1 MNKLDFAIV
10 NNRPQPNSIQERH
23 LAELRQFNEPI
34 KPTQKKFIYKEKD
47 NKGRTLIYTYYLTK
61 TQLEQKLIEEDKY
74 DFGFNLDKEWSAG
87 DPISDKDIYQQ
98 VFYSFFTK
106 LREKKKKKKKKA
118 LADIQAKERQ
128 RVAELWKQ
136 LKK

>member
-1 MNKLDFAIV
+1 MSNLAFSAT
-10 NNRPQPNSIQERH
+10 RMQPNSIQERH

-34 KPTQKKFIYKEKD
+34 KPTQKKFVQKKKD
-47 NKGRTLIYTYYLTK
+47 DKGRTLIYTYYLTK
-61 TQLEQKLIEEDKY
+61 TQLEQKLVEEDKY

-87 DPISDKDIYQQ
+87 EPVSDSDVYQQ

-106 LREKKKKKKKKA
+106 FRGQTEPEFQKA

-136 LKK
+136 FKK

>member
-1 MNKLDFAIV
+1 MSDLAFSAT
-10 NNRPQPNSIQERH
+10 RMQPNSIQERH

-34 KPTQKKFIYKEKD
+34 KPTQKKFVQKKKD
-47 NKGRTLIYTYYLTK
+47 DKGRTLIYTYYLTK
-61 TQLEQKLIEEDKY
+61 TQLEQKLVEEDKY

-87 DPISDKDIYQQ
+87 EPVSDSDVYQQ

-106 LREKKKKKKKKA
+106 FRGQTEPEFQKA

-136 LKK
+136 FKK

>member
-1 MNKLDFAIV
+1 MSNLAFSVA
-10 NNRPQPNSIQERH
+10 RTQPNSIQQRH
-23 LAELRQFNEPI
+23 LAELKQFNEPI
-34 KPTQKKFIYKEKD
+34 KPTQKKFVQEKKD

-87 DPISDKDIYQQ
+87 DPISDRDIYQE
-98 VFYSFFTK
+98 VFYSFFTNF
-106 LREKKKKKKKKA
+106 RGQTEPEFRKA
-118 LADIQAKERQ
+118 LADIQAKEKQ
-128 RVAELWKQ
+128 RIAELWKQ

>member
-1 MNKLDFAIV
+1 MSNLAFSAT
-10 NNRPQPNSIQERH
+10 RTQPNSIQERH

-34 KPTQKKFIYKEKD
+34 KPTQKKFVEKKKD
-47 NKGRTLIYTYYLTK
+47 DKGRTLVYTYYLTK
-61 TQLEQKLIEEDKY
+61 TQLEQKLVEEDKY
-74 DFGFNLDKEWSAG
+74 DFGFDLDKEWSAG
-87 DPISDKDIYQQ
+87 DPISDKDIYQE

-106 LREKKKKKKKKA
+106 FRGQTEPEFRKA

-128 RVAELWKQ
+128 RIIELWKQ

>member
-1 MNKLDFAIV
+1 MSNLAFSAT
-10 NNRPQPNSIQERH
+10 RMQPNSIQERH

-34 KPTQKKFIYKEKD
+34 KPTQKKFVQKKKD
-47 NKGRTLIYTYYLTK
+47 DKGRTLIYTYYLTK

-74 DFGFNLDKEWSAG
+74 DFGFDLDKEWSAG
-87 DPISDKDIYQQ
+87 EPVSDSDVYQQ
-98 VFYSFFTK
+98 VYYSFFTK
-106 LREKKKKKKKKA
+106 FRGQTEPEFQKA
-118 LADIQAKERQ
+118 VADIQAKERQ

>member
-1 MNKLDFAIV
+1 MSNLAFSAV
-10 NNRPQPNSIQERH
+10 RTQPNSIQERH

-34 KPTQKKFIYKEKD
+34 KPTQKKFVQKKKD
-47 NKGRTLIYTYYLTK
+47 DKGRTLIYTYYLTK

-87 DPISDKDIYQQ
+87 DSISDKDIYQE
-98 VFYSFFTK
+98 VFYSFFTTF
-106 LREKKKKKKKKA
+106 RGQTEPEFQKA
-118 LADIQAKERQ
+118 LADIQAKERK
-128 RVAELWKQ
+128 RIAELWKQ

>member
-1 MNKLDFAIV
+1 MNNLNFAIV

-34 KPTQKKFIYKEKD
+34 KPTQKKIIYKEKD

-74 DFGFNLDKEWSAG
+74 DFGFDLDKEWNAG
-87 DPISDKDIYQQ
+87 EPVSDSDIYQQ

-106 LREKKKKKKKKA
+106 FRGQAEPEFQKA

>member
-1 MNKLDFAIV
+1 MSNLAFSVA
-10 NNRPQPNSIQERH
+10 RTQPNSIQERH
-23 LAELRQFNEPI
+23 LAELKQFNEPI
-34 KPTQKKFIYKEKD
+34 KPTQKKFVQDKKD
-47 NKGRTLIYTYYLTK
+47 NKGRKLTYTYYLTK

-87 DPISDKDIYQQ
+87 DPISDRDIYQE
-98 VFYSFFTK
+98 VFYSFFTNF
-106 LREKKKKKKKKA
+106 RGQTEPEFRKA

>member
-1 MNKLDFAIV
+1 MSNLAFSAT
-10 NNRPQPNSIQERH
+10 RMQPNSIQERH

-34 KPTQKKFIYKEKD
+34 KPTQKKFVQKKKD
-47 NKGRTLIYTYYLTK
+47 DKGRTLIYTYYLTK

-87 DPISDKDIYQQ
+87 DPVSDSDVYQQ

-106 LREKKKKKKKKA
+106 FRGQTEPEFQKA
-118 LADIQAKERQ
+118 LTDIQAKERQ

>member
-1 MNKLDFAIV
+1 MSNLAFSVA
-10 NNRPQPNSIQERH
+10 RTQPNSIQERH

-34 KPTQKKFIYKEKD
+34 KPTQKKFVQEKKD
-47 NKGRTLIYTYYLTK
+47 NKGRTLTYTYYLTK

-87 DPISDKDIYQQ
+87 DSISDRDIYQE
-98 VFYSFFTK
+98 VFYSFFTNFRGQTEPEFRK
-106 LREKKKKKKKKA
+106 T
-118 LADIQAKERQ
+118 LADIQAKEKQ
-128 RVAELWKQ
+128 RIAELWKQ